1 MTQHDMTVNNQ
12 GFPNFRAD
20 MNNALKALA
29 SSASGGTQPGTRYPN
44 QLWADTSNNLLKIR
58 NTANT
63 AWITLFPLSGL
74 DVADEFSAAD
84 LLALL
89 LTADG
94 AGTGLDADL
103 LDGQHGTYYRNANN
117 INAGTLAI
125 ARLAIAS
132 QAEAEAATD
141 ATKLMTPERVGQA
154 IEELAPVESIYESA
168 NLTMISGQQ
177 TWTLAH
183 GLGRR
188 PIFFQASVI
197 CVIASVGYSVGDEVM
212 VASVYTSDPSDGVGI
227 YLGNDTQISVLK
239 GTNLRIGR
247 SNVAWASISTSTE
260 IGKWRLKVRAR

>member
-84 LLALL
+84 LLTLL
-89 LTADG
+89 LTVDG
-94 AGTGLDADL
+94 VGTGLNADL
-103 LDGQHGTYYRNANN
+103 LDGQHGTYYRNADN

-168 NLTMISGQQ
+168 EFDNPISTSQ
-177 TWTLAH
+177 H
-183 GLGRR
+183 LGRLHMVLEGR

-197 CVIASVGYSVGDEVM
+197 CVIQQVVCRIFGWRLKLWWPLF
-212 VASVYTSDPSDGVGI
+212 TSHPTLVTVWEFG
-227 YLGNDTQISVLK
+227 LGNDTQISVSKRGRILD
-239 GTNLRIGR
+239 IGR
-247 SNVAWASISTSTE
+247 S
-260 IGKWRLKVRAR
+260 